1 MNKQNEE
8 KEKLKLLSR
17 SLNELEHGFILVEGL
32 KDKSALIKLGYLENK
47 IFTMSGNLVLSLK
60 KIQELA
66 DQNEDLAEQ
75 KVYVLADL
83 DRRGEQQAQKAKE
96 ELEANN
102 MRADIELRRIIGRI
116 LNMTHFEEMQTS
128 YSNFM
133 DQVHQN
139 PKIGKDA
146 YSELNDEEIID
157 KKTKNEEKNI
167 EMKNNMKN
175 KKR

>member
-8 KEKLKLLSR
+8 KEKQKLLSR
-17 SLNELEHGFILVEGL
+17 SLAELEQGFILVEGL
-32 KDKSALIKLGYLENK
+32 KDKSALTKLGYLERK
-47 IFTMSGNLVLSLK
+47 IFTISGNLILSLK
-60 KIQELA
+60 KIQDMAE
-66 DQNEDLAEQ
+66 QNEDMAQQ

-96 ELEANN
+96 EIEANN

-116 LNMTHFEEMQTS
+116 LNITHFEEMQAA

-133 DQVHQN
+133 DQMHQ
-139 PKIGKDA
+139 KAEIGKYA
-146 YSELNDEEIID
+146 YNEL
-157 KKTKNEEKNI
+157 KNEEKNI